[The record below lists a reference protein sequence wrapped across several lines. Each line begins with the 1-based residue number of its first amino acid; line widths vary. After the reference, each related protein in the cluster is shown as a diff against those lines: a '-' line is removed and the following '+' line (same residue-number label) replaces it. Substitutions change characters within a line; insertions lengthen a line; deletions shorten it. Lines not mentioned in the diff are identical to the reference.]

1 MKLPEIG
8 VRRPVFTTMIFLA
21 VILLGGISF
30 YFLPVDLL
38 PEIEQPAVSIIT
50 PYLGVSAKDIETN
63 VTKVIENAVNSV
75 SGVEKITSITKD
87 NLSVVSLKF
96 EWGANLDEA
105 MNEVR
110 TQIEFARRQLPE
122 DIEPPQ
128 VFKFGTDQ
136 WPVLFYCI
144 TADKSWPNLRTLA
157 EDRIADRIKTVPGV
171 GTVRLLA
178 GLRRQINVELDL
190 ERLKAYG
197 IPITRVGKALAAQ
210 NLTVTAGDLEIGRK
224 NLPVRLPGEFQKLS
238 EMEEI
243 IVGMGPEGGPV
254 KVRDLGRVTD
264 GFNTQDERVFMN
276 KKPAMLLF
284 VMKQSG
290 GNTVKVCD
298 GVKKRIAEIQET
310 LPADVEIVNL
320 YDTSKFI
327 KDAIKNLEITIV
339 AGGVLV
345 ILMVYLFLRRIRSSL
360 VIALTIP
367 FSLIVAFVALYFF
380 DYSINMMSLASLAIA
395 VGMVVDTAIVM
406 LENITRHLEEG
417 SGINKAS
424 VEGAGEVGLAVTASA
439 ITTMVI
445 FVPLWFISGL
455 AGVLFKQVAFAVAV
469 TLIGS
474 LLAGLML
481 APMLASKLLRK
492 DVQVGFRTGG
502 GKLGIYNRTESVYTR
517 VLDWALNNPG
527 KIVLVAI
534 AAFGL
539 SMFLLFITETE
550 FMPPED
556 TGDFRVMIELSPDTN
571 VDESTL
577 VGLSAMQVI
586 MDNMVAPDGTREWE
600 NVFMRTGQSR
610 MGFATSVGQEEGDYI
625 IECGA
630 RLIDREERAR
640 TTMQYAEIIRPKL
653 KKIPGIM
660 KLDVNPGNP
669 LQTLFGGGKPVQVEI
684 KGASIPV
691 TNRYAR
697 DIQKALETNVSGLR
711 DVTVSRGFGRPSI
724 ELDVDKERAG
734 FLGLNNALLA
744 QQLRMAI
751 YGHSV
756 SEFRVEDNEYEIN
769 VRLQESDRHSLEKLR
784 QAPVVNLNDKTITL
798 GNVARLQRGVTPIEI
813 ERLDQQRVVKVGANT
828 ATGAKL
834 GEVAQG
840 IRDELKKLPPPPD
853 VSVSLG
859 GQIEQMSEAFA
870 QLTLVALLGLL
881 LVYMVMASQF
891 GNFIDPL
898 IIMFSIP
905 FALVG
910 VFLFVVI
917 TGISFNLYT
926 FLGMVML
933 LGIVVN
939 NAIVFVDYANI
950 QRRKG
955 LELMEALTV
964 SGKNRLRPILMTT
977 FTTIGGMLPMAL
989 NRGEGAEF
997 WRPLGISVIGGLLL
1011 SGLVTLV
1018 LIPSIYRLIYSF
1030 LLKRGRGVREEIVI
1044 DDTRR
1049 Y

>member
-8 VRRPVFTTMIFLA
+8 VRRPVFTTMIFVA

-38 PEIEQPAVSIIT
+38 PEMEQPAVSIIT
-50 PYLGVSAKDIETN
+50 PYLGVSARDIETN
-63 VTKVIENAVNSV
+63 VTKVIENSVNSV
-75 SGVEKITSITKD
+75 SGVDKITSITKD
-87 NLSVVSLKF
+87 NLCVVSLRF
-96 EWGANLDEA
+96 EWGTDLDEA

-110 TQIEFARRQLPE
+110 TQIEFARRQLPD

-128 VFKFGTDQ
+128 VFKFGTNQ

-144 TADKSWPNLRTLA
+144 TATKSWPDLRTLA
-157 EDRIADRIKTVPGV
+157 EDRIADPIKTVPGV

-190 ERLKAYG
+190 ERMKAFG
-197 IPITRVGKALAAQ
+197 IPITRVGQALAAQ
-210 NLTVTAGDLEIGRK
+210 NLTVTAGDVEIGRK
-224 NLPVRLPGEFQKLS
+224 KLPVRLPGEFEKSS
-238 EMEEI
+238 EMENV
-243 IVGMGPEGGPV
+243 IVGMGSEGGPV
-254 KVRDLGRVTD
+254 KIRDLGRVTD
-264 GFNTQDERVFMN
+264 GFNTQDERVFLN

-298 GVKKRIAEIQET
+298 NVKRRIAEIQKT
-310 LPADVEIVNL
+310 LPPDVEIVNL

-339 AGGVLV
+339 VGGVLV
-345 ILMVYLFLRRIRSSL
+345 IMIVYLFLRRIRSSL

-395 VGMVVDTAIVM
+395 VGMVVDTAIVI

-424 VEGAGEVGLAVTASA
+424 VEGTGEVGLAVTASA
-439 ITTMVI
+439 VTTMVI
-445 FVPLWFISGL
+445 FVPLLFISGL

-469 TLIGS
+469 TLVGS

-481 APMLASKLLRK
+481 SPMLASKLLRK
-492 DVQVGFRTGG
+492 DVATGFITGSG
-502 GKLGIYNRTESVYTR
+502 RLGIYNRAESAYMR
-517 VLDWALNNPG
+517 VLEWALNNPG
-527 KIVLVAI
+527 KTILVALG
-534 AAFGL
+534 AFGL
-539 SMFLLFITETE
+539 SFFLLFVTETE

-571 VDESTL
+571 VDESTI
-577 VGLSAMQVI
+577 VGLNAMQVI

-610 MGFATSVGQEEGDYI
+610 MGFATSIGEKEGDYV

-630 RLIDREERAR
+630 RLIPRKKRVR
-640 TTMQYAEIIRPKL
+640 TTMDYAEIIRPEL

-660 KLDVNPGNP
+660 KLDINPGSP
-669 LQTLFGGGKPVQVEI
+669 IQTLFGGGKPVQVEI
-684 KGASIPV
+684 KGANISV

-697 DIQKALETNVSGLR
+697 DIQTALERNVPGLR

-724 ELDVDKERAG
+724 ELEVDRERAG
-734 FLGLNNALLA
+734 FLGLNTAVIA
-744 QQLRMAI
+744 QQLRMAL
-751 YGHSV
+751 YGHNV
-756 SEFRVEDNEYEIN
+756 SEFRVEDDEYDIQ
-769 VRLQESDRHSLEKLR
+769 VRLRESDRNSLEKLR
-784 QAPVVNLNDKTITL
+784 QVPLVNLNGKTITL
-798 GNVARLQRGVTPIEI
+798 GNVAKVKRGRTPIEI
-813 ERLDQQRVVKVGANT
+813 ERLDQQRVVKVEANI
-828 ATGAKL
+828 AKDAKL
-834 GEVAQG
+834 GEAAQG
-840 IRDELKKLPPPPD
+840 IRDELKKLPPPPG
-853 VSVSLG
+853 VTVTLG
-859 GQIEQMSEAFA
+859 GQIEQMSEAFM
-870 QLTLVALLGLL
+870 QLTLVAVLGLV

-898 IIMFSIP
+898 IVMFSIP

-950 QRRKG
+950 QRRRG
-955 LELMEALTV
+955 VDLLDALTV
-964 SGKNRLRPILMTT
+964 SGRNRLRPILMTT
-977 FTTIGGMLPMAL
+977 FTTIGGMIPMAL

-1018 LIPSIYRLIYSF
+1018 LIPSIYRLIYSY
-1030 LLKRGRGVREEIVI
+1030 LLKRGRGIREEIVI
-1044 DDTRR
+1044 DDARS
-1049 Y
+1049 